1 MSNFFLYYFTMNYKT
16 HKSTGRRVITL
27 ALATLFVNA
36 AFADTS
42 SDRLTTYKAN
52 RLIPQD
58 FNLPSQ
64 SAQSVSFDSGSLSWS
79 SAPAQKGFSEIS
91 YAELKELMQQLLKT
105 AKTDA
110 ASAESLHEAFDYL
123 MGLMNGTETSTDLSL
138 TAFGPFG
145 MLFGT
150 EFNSPSGGDEV
161 ALVDFAIE
169 QGWTFD
175 LTRAADAI
183 SYYNNTMDTSCLAAF
198 AKLAPHLADPNVKGV
213 DNTLINAMAQCSSLQ
228 LGKNAVLPSITLTDS
243 IILKMASNGSFVG
256 ADFSNVSN
264 ATWNH
269 VNGSSMAK
277 LVKAPGY
284 SNSKENAYIFNNT
297 TFRTFEQNLLPAE
310 KLNGSWA
317 IKVRGSDLKQGSTFS
332 SGLAFYQVT
341 EVDNDIVTIE
351 QIGYD

>member
-1 MSNFFLYYFTMNYKT
+1 MNYKT

-64 SAQSVSFDSGSLSWS
+64 SAQSVSFDSSSLSWS
-79 SAPAQKGFSEIS
+79 SAPAQKGFSDIS
-91 YAELKELMQQLLKT
+91 YAELKELIQQLLKT

-123 MGLMNGTETSTDLSL
+123 MGLMNGTESTTDLSL

-145 MLFGT
+145 MLFGA

-175 LTRAADAI
+175 LTQAADAI
-183 SYYNNTMDTSCLAAF
+183 AYYNNTMDTSCLAAF

-213 DNTLINAMAQCSSLQ
+213 DNTLINVMAQCSSLQ

-243 IILKMASNGSFVG
+243 IISKMATNGSFVG

-264 ATWNH
+264 DTWIH
-269 VNGSSMAK
+269 VNGSSMTQ

-284 SNSKENAYIFNNT
+284 SKENAYIFNNT
-297 TFRTFEQNLLPAE
+297 TFNTFKQNLLPAE
-310 KLNGSWA
+310 KLDGSWA
-317 IKVRGSDLKQGSTFS
+317 IKVRGSDLKQGSTFTP
-332 SGLAFYQVT
+332 GLAVYEVT

-351 QIGYD
+351 QISYD

>member
-27 ALATLFVNA
+27 ALATLLVNA

-42 SDRLTTYKAN
+42 SGRLTAYKAN

-58 FNLPSQ
+58 FNLPTQ
-64 SAQSVSFDSGSLSWS
+64 SAQSISFDSGSLSWS
-79 SAPAQKGFSEIS
+79 SAPAQKGFSDIS

-138 TAFGPFG
+138 TAFGPFV

-183 SYYNNTMDTSCLAAF
+183 SYCNTMDTSCLAAF

-213 DNTLINAMAQCSSLQ
+213 DNTLINVMAQCSSLQ
-228 LGKNAVLPSITLTDS
+228 LGKNAVLPSIALTDS

>member
-1 MSNFFLYYFTMNYKT
+1 MNYKT
-16 HKSTGRRVITL
+16 HKSTSRRVITL

-42 SDRLTTYKAN
+42 SDRLATYKAN

-64 SAQSVSFDSGSLSWS
+64 SAQSVSFDLGSLSWS
-79 SAPAQKGFSEIS
+79 SAPAQKGFSDIS
-91 YAELKELMQQLLKT
+91 YAELKELMQHLLKT

-183 SYYNNTMDTSCLAAF
+183 SYYNTMDTSCLAAF

-228 LGKNAVLPSITLTDS
+228 LGKNAVLPSIVLTDS
-243 IILKMASNGSFVG
+243 TILKMASNGSFVG
-256 ADFSNVSN
+256 ADFSNV
-264 ATWNH
+264 TWNQ
-269 VNGSSMAK
+269 VNGTSMAQ

-284 SNSKENAYIFNNT
+284 SKENAYIFNNT
-297 TFRTFEQNLLPAE
+297 TFNTFKQNLLPAE
-310 KLNGSWA
+310 RLDGSWA
-317 IKVRGSDLKQGSTFS
+317 IKIKGSNLKNGDTLS
-332 SGLAFYQVT
+332 SGLALYGVT

-351 QIGYD
+351 QISYD